1 MNTAGCRRGHYTMEF
16 KKVFLFPAIQAE
28 RKLISE
34 KWLMGPN
41 RALGEYCRRLQ
52 NNSGSHKIT

>member
-1 MNTAGCRRGHYTMEF
+1 MEF